1 MTSNAQAH
9 YSTRRHELA
18 NPPPVSSTMRSAANH
33 PHRSA
38 NTEAKTFKRVL
49 TILDGTS
56 YAEHAIPLASEIAR
70 QAGATLQLA
79 HANLLLGATFAERS
93 LSFEETIGRHRQQH
107 MRDYLKDRARRL
119 PYDQTEVLG
128 EALRGEQRARDLEAL
143 AGDDTLIVIASRY
156 RGVLGCFQFGSAA
169 ERLLSIGS
177 SPILFVKGYRW
188 PVDVHAP
195 KPIRRILTCLDGT
208 PDGEQIIPAATALAE
223 AAASSHTLF
232 SVVPTLP
239 YVGVPW
245 EEKLNEAKA
254 YLWATADRLR
264 NVDSSC
270 RLATE
275 IRTSDAP
282 LAQVI
287 LTYAQNSDIDAIA
300 VAARRR
306 STISKLL
313 SPHPAEYLVQYSRIP
328 VLVTRPKKA

>member
-9 YSTRRHELA
+9 YSTRCHELA
-18 NPPPVSSTMRSAANH
+18 IPPPVCSTVRTMAKEQNRSS
-33 PHRSA
+33 
-38 NTEAKTFKRVL
+38 NTDLKSFRRVL
-49 TILDGTS
+49 AILDGTS
-56 YAEHAIPLASEIAR
+56 YAEHSLPIASEIASL
-70 QAGATLQLA
+70 AGATLQLA
-79 HANLLLGATFAERS
+79 HTNLLLGATFAERS

-107 MRDYLKDRARRL
+107 MRDYLEARARRL
-119 PYDQTEVLG
+119 PYERTEVLW
-128 EALRGEQRARDLEAL
+128 EALRGEQRVRDLEAI
-143 AGDDTLIVIASRY
+143 AGDDALIVMANRY

-188 PVDVHAP
+188 PVDVHSP
-195 KPIRRILTCLDGT
+195 RPIRKILTYLDGT
-208 PDGEQIIPAATALAE
+208 AGDEQIIPAAAALSK

-232 SVVPTLP
+232 GVVPTLP

-245 EEKLNEAKA
+245 EEKLNEVKA
-254 YLWATADRLR
+254 YLWNTVDRLR
-264 NVDSSC
+264 NADNSC

-287 LTYAQNSDIDAIA
+287 LTYAQNSESDVIA
-300 VAARRR
+300 VAARHRC
-306 STISKLL
+306 TLSKLL

-328 VLVTRPKKA
+328 VLVTRSTTV

>member
-1 MTSNAQAH
+1 VTSNAQAH

-18 NPPPVSSTMRSAANH
+18 IPPPASSRIPSMAKQ

-38 NTEAKTFKRVL
+38 NIESKTFRRVL

-56 YAEHAIPLASEIAR
+56 YAEHAIPIASKIAR

-107 MRDYLKDRARRL
+107 MRDYLEDRARRL
-119 PYDQTEVLG
+119 PYDRTEVLG

-143 AGDDTLIVIASRY
+143 AGDETLIVMATRY

-188 PVDVHAP
+188 PVDVHSRQ
-195 KPIRRILTCLDGT
+195 PIRRILTYLDGT
-208 PDGEQIIPAATALAE
+208 PDGEPIIPAAAALAE
-223 AAASSHTLF
+223 AASSHTLF

-264 NVDSSC
+264 NVDAR

-287 LTYAQNSDIDAIA
+287 LTYAQNSDIDVIA
-300 VAARRR
+300 VAARSR

-328 VLVTRPKKA
+328 VLITRSKTA

>member
-18 NPPPVSSTMRSAANH
+18 IPPPASSTIRSMAKQ

-38 NTEAKTFKRVL
+38 NIESKTCRRVL

-56 YAEHAIPLASEIAR
+56 YAEHALPIASEIAR
-70 QAGATLQLA
+70 RAGAPLQLA
-79 HANLLLGATFAERS
+79 HENLLLGATFAERS
-93 LSFEETIGRHRQQH
+93 LSFEETIGRHRQQQ
-107 MRDYLKDRARRL
+107 MRDYLHTCARRL
-119 PYDQTEVLG
+119 PYDRTEVLG
-128 EALRGEQRARDLEAL
+128 EAIRGEQRRRDLEAI
-143 AGDDTLIVIASRY
+143 AGDDTLIVMATRY
-156 RGVLGCFQFGSAA
+156 RAVLRCFQFGSAP
-169 ERLLSIGS
+169 ERLLNIGS
-177 SPILFVKGYRW
+177 SPILFVKGHRW
-188 PVDVHAP
+188 PVDVHSP
-195 KPIRRILTCLDGT
+195 QPIRRILTYLDGT

-223 AAASSHTLF
+223 AASSSHTLF

-245 EEKLNEAKA
+245 DEKLNDAKA

-264 NVDSSC
+264 NVDAAR

-282 LAQVI
+282 LAQVV
-287 LTYAQNSDIDAIA
+287 LTYAQNSEIDVVA
-300 VAARRR
+300 VAARNR
-306 STISKLL
+306 SKLSKLL

-328 VLVTRPKKA
+328 VLVTRSRSL